1 MSCVLFDGFAYF
13 PSSSIGVPPCLTRWC
28 FSSAS
33 RNGDVLMKTIVP
45 SEMDLEIM
53 ARLLVIKGEIW
64 GVVKLIERM
73 GAQVGIKDL
82 DGCTVEQWQADIA
95 KAAVKRLLLDQE
107 MVNPALAAEL
117 LKKIDSSVGENGL
130 FEAEP

>member
-1 MSCVLFDGFAYF
+1 
-13 PSSSIGVPPCLTRWC
+13 
-28 FSSAS
+28 
-33 RNGDVLMKTIVP
+33 MKTIVP

-64 GVVKLIERM
+64 GLVKLIERM

-82 DGCTVEQWQADIA
+82 DGCTVEQWQADIS

-107 MVNPALAAEL
+107 MVNPALAADL